1 MSHKVQIRKNGLE
14 ERQGTDNY
22 IILITHTTKLKD
34 KGQLKQS
41 LNLRIVNKT
50 KCHVTESYEQTN
62 IVHIVI

>member
-22 IILITHTTKLKD
+22 KILIAHTTKPKR
-34 KGQLKQS
+34 QRTAKQS

-50 KCHVTESYEQTN
+50 KCHVTESYEQP
-62 IVHIVI
+62 ILYI

>member
-22 IILITHTTKLKD
+22 KILIAHTTKLKR
-34 KGQLKQS
+34 QRTAKQS

-50 KCHVTESYEQTN
+50 KCHATESYEQP
-62 IVHIVI
+62 ILYI

>member
-1 MSHKVQIRKNGLE
+1 MSHKVKIRKIGLE